1 MFWIQLL
8 VRYSSHDYTMRG
20 IALWSYILIFMPL
33 EFFEIIHKTF
43 ILHSTY
49 NCEFKQKPLKAFIS
63 PHCTQ
68 TNLTSWIR
76 SSDMELSRSKREVL
90 TLWSLTFLIYA
101 INYSGHRI
109 QQPITKLRILH
120 FHKFRS
126 QTIISVFLRKKLIT
140 NKQTRRV
147 LLIQTGDKGL
157 VWPKGWKFS
166 IL

>member
-1 MFWIQLL
+1 MKPLQLVVLNSALL
-8 VRYSSHDYTMRG
+8 VRYSSHDYTMRR
-20 IALWSYILIFMPL
+20 IALWSCILIFMPL
-33 EFFEIIHKTF
+33 GFFEIIHKTF
-43 ILHSTY
+43 IAHTFLQ
-49 NCEFKQKPLKAFIS
+49 NCEFKQKPLKACIY

-109 QQPITKLRILH
+109 QHSITKLRILH
-120 FHKFRS
+120 FHKFCS

-147 LLIQTGDKGL
+147 LLMQTGDRG
-157 VWPKGWKFS
+157 
-166 IL
+166 

>member
-1 MFWIQLL
+1 MKPLQLVVLNSALL
-8 VRYSSHDYTMRG
+8 VRYSSHDY
-20 IALWSYILIFMPL
+20 
-33 EFFEIIHKTF
+33 IHNEANYSLKLYPNFHATRVF
-43 ILHSTY
+43 RDNPQNIHSTY
-49 NCEFKQKPLKAFIS
+49 LYRIVNLNKNLWKQAFP

-68 TNLTSWIR
+68 TNLTSCIR

-126 QTIISVFLRKKLIT
+126 QTIIYKVIT

-147 LLIQTGDKGL
+147 LLMQTGDRG
-157 VWPKGWKFS
+157 
-166 IL
+166 